1 MSDKKLII
9 PKGDGTLEMAAASLK
24 IHYEHN
30 TWLSN
35 DDFREKLIEEYPDFE
50 GKNTAFLLHKGRTA
64 RYFGLIQYLYKNH
77 GNIKGRQG
85 RITIEGKRFYEAYVA
100 GNDVALID
108 TVMHCINK
116 YTFGRNND
124 GVEGDSNVEMP
135 AVFLKACL
143 DLDYISKTES
153 IAILYYMHDEQKS
166 YEDAIARISELRE
179 NNQEASEDIPTG
191 QGYANR
197 YGDNKAAQLMREI
210 GIFVANTAEYKL
222 SNLVKNNY
230 TDFIQNLKVTDY
242 GELEEDI
249 EEEVVEKNE
258 EEKQEIETL
267 LMKSQWKQKIYFG
280 PPGIGKSFN
289 VSKEIREDQ
298 INLGLIEEDSA
309 SYDSEYVYRT
319 TIYPEYS
326 YYDFIGN
333 IMPVVKGE
341 NITYDFKPGVFTLA
355 LHKALSVEEYNI
367 PVYLVIEEISRGNIA
382 SIFGDIFQLLD
393 RKSNGESE
401 YEIDNDIIA
410 QYLVDKDLKCYK
422 ELSDHDKKEI
432 YLPTNLNILGTV
444 NTSDQNVF
452 VMDTAFKRRF
462 EFEYIDLDPVMNKE
476 TGRYLNEYEFVFG
489 DFKFRWNDFYIKLNE
504 YIVAELELPEDKQ
517 IGQFFI
523 KFDKETDEENYKQI
537 QNKLL
542 QYLWEDIH
550 HVNMTDNRLF
560 KREYKSFS
568 ALYKDFGNRI
578 NVFDPRFIEK
588 LQKTEMEKDDAN
600 EEWDKDS
607 DQSSEI

>member
-1 MSDKKLII
+1 MSDKRLII
-9 PKGDGTLEMAAASLK
+9 PKGDGTLEMAAVSLK

-35 DDFREKLIEEYPDFE
+35 DDFRAKLIEQYPDFE

-64 RYFGLIQYLYKNH
+64 RYFGLIQYLYKNK

-100 GNDVALID
+100 GNDLALID
-108 TVMHCINK
+108 TIMHCINK
-116 YTFGRNND
+116 YTFGRNNY
-124 GVEGDSNVEMP
+124 GVEGDSNIEMP

-143 DLDYISKTES
+143 DLGYISKNES
-153 IAILYYMHDEQKS
+153 VAILYYMHDEQKE
-166 YEDAIARISELRE
+166 YEEAIARISELRK
-179 NNQEASEDIPTG
+179 NNIDASEDIPEG
-191 QGYANR
+191 QGFENR
-197 YGDNKAAQLMREI
+197 YGDNKAAQLMREL

-222 SNLVKNNY
+222 TKVMKNNY
-230 TDFIQNLKVTDY
+230 SDFIENLNVTVYD
-242 GELEEDI
+242 ELEEGLGDVEEA
-249 EEEVVEKNE
+249 EEET
-258 EEKQEIETL
+258 QEIEAL
-267 LMKSQWKQKIYFG
+267 SKKPQWMQKIYFG

-298 INLGLIEEDSA
+298 INLGLIEA
-309 SYDSEYVYRT
+309 SSEEYDSEYVYRT

-333 IMPVVKGE
+333 IMPVVKNE
-341 NITYDFKPGVFTLA
+341 NITYDFKPGVFTSA
-355 LHKALSVEEYNI
+355 LYKALKVEQYNI

-393 RKSNGESE
+393 RKRNGVSE

-410 QYLVDKDLKCYK
+410 QYLAAEGIDRYK
-422 ELSDHDKKEI
+422 EMSDHDKEEI
-432 YLPTNLNILGTV
+432 YLPTNFNILGTV

-462 EFEYIDLDPVMNKE
+462 EFEYIDLDPVVNKE
-476 TGRYLNEYEFVFG
+476 TGKYLNEYEFVFG
-489 DFKFRWNDFYIKLNE
+489 KSKFSWNDFYIKLNN
-504 YIVAELELPEDKQ
+504 YIVADLELPEDKQ

-523 KFDKETDEENYKQI
+523 KFDKDTDEENYKQI

-542 QYLWEDIH
+542 QYLWEDVH

-560 KREYKSFS
+560 RREYKSFS
-568 ALYKDFGNRI
+568 ALYKDFGKRM

-588 LQKTEMEKDDAN
+588 LHKTEINKDVLD
-600 EEWDKDS
+600 EGLDKDP
-607 DQSSEI
+607 DQRSEI